1 MDDVEVVI
9 VVNYGKDVV
18 EEAVV
23 RIASEQLRVEGSC
36 PEPTRH
42 RGRPTVEKT
51 GKLQPCENGNEQTAT
66 EGASPKSTEHRRR
79 PPSRRW

>member
-1 MDDVEVVI
+1 MVI
-9 VVNYGKDVV
+9 VVDDGGDVV

-23 RIASEQLRVEGSC
+23 RNANEQLCAEGSC

-51 GKLQPCENGNEQTAT
+51 GKLQPSDNGNE
-66 EGASPKSTEHRRR
+66 
-79 PPSRRW
+79 